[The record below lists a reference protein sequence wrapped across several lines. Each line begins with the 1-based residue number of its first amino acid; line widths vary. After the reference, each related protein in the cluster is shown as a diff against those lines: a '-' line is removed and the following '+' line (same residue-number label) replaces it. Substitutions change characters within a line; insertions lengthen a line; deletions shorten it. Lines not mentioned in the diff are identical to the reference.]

1 MDNKRTIIS
10 VKDLVVNFKVRSS
23 VLTSIRNINLD
34 IYEGETLALVGE
46 SGSGKS
52 VFTKTF
58 TNMIE
63 SNGWIESGSIIF
75 TPPIEG
81 EPSKIKRTTDLVDFH
96 NNMLDSNMRSWII
109 KKSKLDIK
117 KLAARIVN
125 LNKIKQKD
133 LKEKISNTQTLIKL
147 LEERQT
153 FDSSNKDVIKLRDL
167 REELKRYQFWNRV
180 VTDEAFK
187 QKHIV
192 LAEEKIHKLKNQLV
206 RFGYISRQD
215 KRMIGNFIDELKN
228 FHKAKRP
235 FTKEDK
241 EIFKE
246 YFSHKDLKPIEVKLK
261 KIFEDSIIGSK
272 SIDKELYDT
281 AIYNWKFMKHSSFKR
296 RQVTKR
302 SITNLR
308 GATIA
313 TIFQDPMTSLN
324 PLLTVGYQISEV
336 LIKHRGL
343 TRGEAKKEAIE
354 LLTKVGIKDAAK
366 RYSDVPG
373 KYSGGMRQRVVIA
386 IALACRPN
394 ILLCDEPTTALD
406 VTIQAQILK
415 LIKELQKEYKFTIIF
430 ITHDLGVVANIA
442 DRVAVMYAGQI
453 VEYGTLNEV
462 YSSPQHPYTWALL
475 SSLPQLGEKGEELY
489 SISGTPPSLF
499 KKIKGDPFAP
509 RNPYALL
516 IDYKQ
521 EPPMFKVSD
530 THYAKTW
537 LLDKRAPKVEKPKQV
552 EELKKLFT
560 KE

>member
-1 MDNKRTIIS
+1 MDNKRIIIS

-75 TPPIEG
+75 NPPVEG
-81 EPSKIKRTTDLVDFH
+81 EASKIQRTTDLVDFH

-109 KKSKLDIK
+109 KKSKLEIK

-133 LKEKISNTQTLIKL
+133 LKDKIYKTQKLINL
-147 LEERQT
+147 LEERQS
-153 FDSSNKDVIKLRDL
+153 FDSSNKDALNLLELKKD
-167 REELKRYQFWNRV
+167 LKRYEFWNRV
-180 VTDEAFK
+180 ASEEAFK

-206 RFGYISRQD
+206 RFGYISRSD
-215 KRMIGNFIDELKN
+215 KQMIGNFIDELKN
-228 FHKAKRP
+228 FYKAKRP

-241 EIFKE
+241 IIFKE
-246 YFSHKDLKPIEVKLK
+246 YFDYKDLKPIEIKLK

-272 SIDKELYDT
+272 PIDKELYET
-281 AIYNWKFMKHSSFKR
+281 SIYNWKFMKHSSYKR
-296 RQVTKR
+296 RKDTRK

-343 TRGEAKKEAIE
+343 SRFEAKKEAIE
-354 LLTKVGIKDAAK
+354 LLTKVGIKDADK
-366 RYSDVPG
+366 RYNDVPG

-462 YSSPQHPYTWALL
+462 YSTPQHPYTWALL

-521 EPPMFKVSD
+521 EPPMFKVSE

-537 LLDKRAPKVEKPKQV
+537 LLDKRAPKVDKPKQV

-560 KE
+560 K

>member
-1 MDNKRTIIS
+1 MDNKKIIIS

-23 VLTSIRNINLD
+23 ILTSIRNINLD

-63 SNGWIESGSIIF
+63 SNGWIEKGSIIYN
-75 TPPIEG
+75 PPAGGQE
-81 EPSKIKRTTDLVDFH
+81 SKIKMTTDLVDFH

-109 KKSKLDIK
+109 RKSKLEIK
-117 KLAARIVN
+117 KLAIRIVN
-125 LNKIKQKD
+125 LKKIKSKELTD
-133 LKEKISNTQTLIKL
+133 KIYKLKQVIKII
-147 LEERQT
+147 EERQT
-153 FDSSNKDVIKLRDL
+153 FDSSNRDVMKLKEL
-167 REELKRYQFWNRV
+167 RTELKMHEFWYRV
-180 VTDEAFK
+180 STDNDFK

-192 LAEEKIHKLKNQLV
+192 LAEDKILKLKNQLV
-206 RFGYISRQD
+206 RFGYISYSD
-215 KRMIGNFIDELKN
+215 KKVIAKFIKLVKEQYKN
-228 FHKAKRP
+228 KKA
-235 FTKEDK
+235 FS
-241 EIFKE
+241 EIEIQEFKQ
-246 YFSHKDLKPIEVKLK
+246 YFLRVDLKPIEVKLK
-261 KIFEDSIIGSK
+261 KIFEDSVINSNP
-272 SIDKELYDT
+272 IDEELYKT
-281 AIYNWKFMKHSSFKR
+281 VVYNWKFMKHSSFR
-296 RQVTKR
+296 RKMTTKKA
-302 SITNLR
+302 ITNLR

-336 LIKHRGL
+336 LIKHRGMN
-343 TRGEAKKEAIE
+343 RSEAKKEAIE
-354 LLTKVGIKDAAK
+354 LLTKVGIKEAEK
-366 RYSDVPG
+366 RYNDVPG

-415 LIKELQKEYKFTIIF
+415 LIKDLQKEYKFTIIF

-442 DRVAVMYAGQI
+442 DRVAVMYSGQI
-453 VEYGTLNEV
+453 VEYGTLDEV
-462 YSSPQHPYTWALL
+462 YMSPQHPYTWALL
-475 SSLPQLGEKGEELY
+475 SSLPQLGEKGEDLY

-521 EPPMFKVSD
+521 EPPMFKVTE

-537 LLDKRAPKVEKPKQV
+537 LLDPRAPKVDKPKQIAD
-552 EELKKLFT
+552 LKKSFT
-560 KE
+560 KD